1 MIWISWRQFRGQAY
15 VALGLVAVLGITLA
29 ITGKG
34 LANYYDTTV
43 STCASRGDCGVAIN
57 TLLDKQRF
65 LQVLTENFLIVLV
78 PAVIGIFWGAPL
90 VARELETGTQRL
102 AWTQSVT
109 RTRWL
114 AVKIGIVGLASMAA
128 AGLLSLMLTWW
139 AHPFDRVERHRF
151 VPDIFSERNI
161 VPVGYAAFA
170 FMFGVTAGM
179 LIRRTLPAMATTLF
193 GFAILRVVTTLWV
206 RPRLMPPL
214 HKTAALDASHI
225 GFEIRGPNG
234 AISLHPQ
241 PIDLPNAWILST
253 HIVNN
258 TNHRL
263 TSEVFA
269 STCPGVGLP
278 RPPQGGGP
286 AQAVPVPDGTKD
298 ALQACVA
305 KIGQTY
311 HVVTTYQPA
320 NRFWT
325 FQALETGIFLGLSLL
340 LAGFCF
346 WWIRRRLN

>member
-1 MIWISWRQFRGQAY
+1 M
-15 VALGLVAVLGITLA
+15 
-29 ITGKG
+29 
-34 LANYYDTTV
+34 
-43 STCASRGDCGVAIN
+43 
-57 TLLDKQRF
+57 
-65 LQVLTENFLIVLV
+65 

-90 VARELETGTQRL
+90 VARELETGTFRL

-128 AGLLSLMLTWW
+128 AGLLSLMVTWW
-139 AHPFDRVERHRF
+139 SQPARPRRSSTASCPTSSAKRD
-151 VPDIFSERNI
+151 I
-161 VPVGYAAFA
+161 VPLGYAAFA
-170 FMFGVTAGM
+170 FMFGVTAGL

-241 PIDLPNAWILST
+241 AIDLPNAWILST

-258 TNHRL
+258 ANHRL

-286 AQAVPVPDGTKD
+286 AQGVPVPDGTKD
-298 ALQACVA
+298 ALRACVA

-311 HVVTTYQPA
+311 HVLTTYQPA
-320 NRFWT
+320 NRYWT
-325 FQALETGIFLGLSLL
+325 FQWIETGIFLGLSLL

-346 WWIRRRLN
+346 WWIRRRIN